1 MALSGNAR
9 RMIEKLK
16 TADEELDRRIAQIT
30 AARAEAF
37 DGSGTAANNGM
48 AHCSDIFR
56 GMPCHG
62 ALPKESAETCSAKS
76 GNGYAAPLKVAAADS
91 KTSIRR

>member
-48 AHCSDIFR
+48 AHCRKNPPEHERKVRQRLR
-56 GMPCHG
+56 GAPESRG
-62 ALPKESAETCSAKS
+62 GGLKNFNPKIDDR
-76 GNGYAAPLKVAAADS
+76 NN
-91 KTSIRR
+91 

>member
-16 TADEELDRRIAQIT
+16 TADEERDRRIAQIT

-56 GMPCHG
+56 AVPWRI
-62 ALPKESAETCSAKS
+62 AERIRRNMSAKS
-76 GNGYAAPLKVAAADS
+76 GNGYAAPLKVEAADS